1 MSTLV
6 ISTFTKYSH
15 NSQEEILSQLLT
27 TLQKENIL
35 TQIATIAEMRLAL
48 VPDANNYPAF
58 IQQEAH
64 YKGQMEAL
72 KYLIDC
78 SDEAQVRALQE
89 AQDQSSVQQEY

>member
-1 MSTLV
+1 MSTIV
-6 ISTFTKYSH
+6 ISTFSKYSH
-15 NSQEEILSQLLT
+15 NPQEEILSQVLT

-35 TQIATIAEMRLAL
+35 TQIATIAEMRLAI

-72 KYLIDC
+72 KHLIDC

-89 AQDQSSVQQEY
+89 AQDQSTIQDQF